1 MRRVLVP
8 LDVAPAIVLRPRDA
22 EVASLGGETMG
33 TTWSVKL
40 VQRPQMPTAALR
52 AGIERVLDGVI
63 AEMSTWIADSDIS
76 RFNRASPGSWH
87 ALPEDFMQVLRC
99 ALDVAERSDGAYD
112 PAAGALVD
120 LWGFGP
126 HGTPGIIPDPG
137 AIEAAKSEC
146 GWSRLELDG
155 ARARQPGGAKLDL
168 SSIAKGFAVDKVSA
182 YLTSR
187 GVSDHLVEIGGELRG
202 QGIKPDGSPWW
213 VAVEGSNTVVAL
225 HYIAIATS
233 ADSQRFF
240 ESNGRVFSHTID
252 PRTGRPVRGDVASV
266 TVLHRSCMYADAWA
280 TALLVLGA
288 TAGFALAEQTNL
300 AAQFV
305 LRHADRY
312 EERLTP
318 AWSAMLD

>member
-1 MRRVLVP
+1 MRSC
-8 LDVAPAIVLRPRDA
+8 VARWTSPSAAMAPTIRPPVRWSICG
-22 EVASLGGETMG
+22 ASARM
-33 TTWSVKL
+33 
-40 VQRPQMPTAALR
+40 
-52 AGIERVLDGVI
+52 ER
-63 AEMSTWIADSDIS
+63 
-76 RFNRASPGSWH
+76 RASFPTP
-87 ALPEDFMQVLRC
+87 A
-99 ALDVAERSDGAYD
+99 RSQ
-112 PAAGALVD
+112 PR
-120 LWGFGP
+120 
-126 HGTPGIIPDPG
+126 
-137 AIEAAKSEC
+137 SQEC

-182 YLTSR
+182 LSR
-187 GVSDHLVEIGGELRG
+187 RAVGVSDHLVEIGGELRG